1 MFNACQV
8 RRPDGRP
15 FRLKNLVQKRGDV
28 DACISRHGARVVH
41 RADED
46 PSYDREA
53 DLITMPPKIS
63 FQRETGR
70 EQATVD
76 YYATLL
82 HELVHWTGHE
92 RRLARPFGY
101 DSDSDEYWYE
111 ELIAELGSG
120 FLCARF
126 GLSNAR
132 RLTAGKHGVAAYIN
146 GCLKQ
151 GRNLVDLVLAAAEE
165 ANRASNYLIYSESRN
180 L

>member
-1 MFNACQV
+1 M
-8 RRPDGRP
+8 DT
-15 FRLKNLVQKRGDV
+15 
-28 DACISRHGARVVH
+28 CISRHGARVVH

-46 PSYDREA
+46 PSYDKGA

-63 FQRETGR
+63 FQSEAGR

-76 YYATLL
+76 YYAALL

-92 RRLARPFGY
+92 SRLARPFGY
-101 DSDSDEYWYE
+101 DSDSDKYRFE

-146 GCLKQ
+146 GWIKQ
-151 GRNLVDLVLAAAEE
+151 GRDPVDLVLDAAGE
-165 ANRASNYLIYSESRN
+165 ANRASNYLIHSKNRK